1 MGRASGVIQMSE
13 TYNNAERVALY
24 QQNRDIAL
32 RNEIVLQNMG
42 LVRTVALSMRNMYVK
57 FGDVD
62 DVVNEGVIA
71 LMDAIESY
79 SPNRGAKFETYASI
93 KIRGAIIDFLRKQD
107 WIPRNVRKF
116 AKALDKA
123 NSMLYNLNGRAPTN
137 SELAAQ
143 LGMDEEKMLKMM
155 TECSCTITLSFEEL
169 LYEDNIDEP
178 SVKDSGVDRELL
190 HNEMRKVVADAV
202 NELGEKERQVI
213 TLYYYKNLKYS
224 DIAKALG
231 VSEGRVCQ
239 IHSKATLALK
249 AKLSGYVKGN

>member
-1 MGRASGVIQMSE
+1 MSE

-79 SPNRGAKFETYASI
+79 SPNRGAKFENYASI

-137 SELAAQ
+137 SELA
-143 LGMDEEKMLKMM
+143 
-155 TECSCTITLSFEEL
+155 
-169 LYEDNIDEP
+169 
-178 SVKDSGVDRELL
+178 
-190 HNEMRKVVADAV
+190 
-202 NELGEKERQVI
+202 
-213 TLYYYKNLKYS
+213 
-224 DIAKALG
+224 
-231 VSEGRVCQ
+231 
-239 IHSKATLALK
+239 
-249 AKLSGYVKGN
+249 

>member
-1 MGRASGVIQMSE
+1 MSE

-137 SELAAQ
+137 SELAQQ

-169 LYEDNIDEP
+169 LYEDNVDEP

>member
-1 MGRASGVIQMSE
+1 MSE

-42 LVRTVALSMRNMYVK
+42 LVRTVALSMRNMYIK
-57 FGDVD
+57 SGDVE

-79 SPNRGAKFETYASI
+79 SADRGAKFETYASL

-143 LGMDEEKMLKMM
+143 MGMDEEKMLKMM
-155 TECSCTITLSFEEL
+155 AECSCTITLSFEEL

-178 SVKDSGVDRELL
+178 SIKDSGLDREIL
-190 HNEMRKVVADAV
+190 HDEMQKVVANAV
-202 NELGEKERQVI
+202 NELSEKERQVI
-213 TLYYYKNLKYS
+213 TLYYFKNLKYS

-231 VSEGRVCQ
+231 ISEGRVCQ